1 MALRIPWDIEEAV
14 LMLDTLLESF
24 DGKLTRKEAIHQ
36 VSEKLRRRAVNRGI
50 KIDDIFRNE
59 NGITFQMSA
68 LEVAYTGIKTKLKQP
83 TKLFVETVNLYRNQR
98 ELYEK
103 ILKETENVVKPKSV
117 QDEFCSY
124 LSTQIPTFQL
134 SDAYLMLSDI
144 ESFCLERKILQNKL
158 FETTDLGTINRVA
171 QTVDSNRVF
180 RFTYKRYLK
189 KMSTVIHAY
198 YNFLKIYKP
207 DKEKQDISLKGN
219 HAMPPLANINN
230 MKQNAPMKE
239 IIHLTEEEK
248 NASENRVID
257 FNNIHSMAYTRPL
270 FFSYFESHQET
281 VDNWAKLYIRLMN
294 CLTDDYPHILDVN
307 NLSCFGRTGRIDY
320 GIGDVVNSMTAPK
333 QLENGCWI
341 ETNYSSTDIVK
352 KIRFIL
358 ELCNVNFE
366 NIEIHYSTAE
376 ATVPVVSNR
385 ETTLSPSSFTSNA
398 LPDGKRVN
406 FYDNATYAFT
416 KPLAF
421 RYRDER
427 HLDIRGWTELYVEAL
442 RCLNRNYPESI
453 QRLVGTNLSGAG
465 AIDFGTEN
473 DCDKMRAPKKIINN
487 LYVET
492 DMDSTDITKRLRM
505 VLDLCNVDYAELEIV
520 FESTRDE
527 ATDRQP
533 VIMSATE
540 RIKSMGQDDRQK
552 FNDWLLRSGMSKT
565 TITSY
570 MSSFGQCVKSVAN
583 YQLCETNLWDVANVE
598 EASHIY
604 DQLFGIPEFYEYN
617 KQQHNRFSAAFRKF
631 IEYRFGGRPSSVKTT
646 QSIQFAVEKNP
657 MRSMENESVFIR
669 YKELLGKFF
678 QKGFRM
684 ESSLDMKKLR
694 RFYHDQYGTELSDED
709 GLVCQDI
716 SSITILHD
724 GKAYL
729 PELMLSQGKKDMLLQ
744 YIEDKFISGCDAIYY
759 DALFSEFG
767 EILQG
772 ERIYTPEMLKTYLS
786 YINKGNYVLQCSYL
800 AKDYTVQMN
809 PEDEIREYLKEAA
822 GPVEVEKIAA
832 ELSYIPEQKIRSAL
846 SIHDDFIRN
855 TTGEY
860 FYEDCVHFSNSELE
874 WISQFIV
881 DGIEEQD
888 FVTGKELVEVVE
900 AHFPDI
906 KEMYQWI
913 TPVGMRNVIGYKLG
927 DRFSFN
933 GNIISKYGEDLSM
946 AEVYTKYCH
955 KYSRFT
961 LDELN
966 VLKQELGSTIYFD
979 EIYANSLRISQNEF
993 VSQDMAQFDIE
1004 ATDEAIGRICAGQ
1017 YMSLQEIR
1025 DFGTFPYAGY
1035 PWNEFLLEHFV
1046 ANYSQK
1052 FMLLHIGYSANV
1064 CAGAIV
1070 KQTSSFKNFNYL
1082 LVDILANSNIVL
1094 DEDSALEYLRQ
1105 QGYIVRRRYSDIGR
1119 IVTEAKVVRSKKG

>member
-14 LMLDTLLESF
+14 LMLDMLLKSI
-24 DGKLTRKEAIHQ
+24 DGKLTRKEAIRQ

-50 KIDDIFRNE
+50 TIDDIFRNE

-83 TKLFVETVNLYRNQR
+83 TKLFVETVNLYRNHR
-98 ELYEK
+98 ELYEE
-103 ILKETENVVKPKSV
+103 ILKEAENVVEPKSV

-124 LSTQIPTFQL
+124 LSMQMPTFQL
-134 SDAYLMLSDI
+134 SEAYLMLSDI

-158 FETTDLGTINRVA
+158 FETTDLEAIKRVV

-180 RFTYKRYLK
+180 RFTYKQNLK

-198 YNFLKIYKP
+198 YAFLKSYKP
-207 DKEKQDISLKGN
+207 DEEKEVKPIIQDAIPSLPD
-219 HAMPPLANINN
+219 ADS
-230 MKQNAPMKE
+230 MKQKDDAVGPQAISVPVAERTK
-239 IIHLTEEEK
+239 LTDQEEK
-248 NASENRVID
+248 
-257 FNNIHSMAYTRPL
+257 
-270 FFSYFESHQET
+270 
-281 VDNWAKLYIRLMN
+281 
-294 CLTDDYPHILDVN
+294 
-307 NLSCFGRTGRIDY
+307 
-320 GIGDVVNSMTAPK
+320 
-333 QLENGCWI
+333 
-341 ETNYSSTDIVK
+341 
-352 KIRFIL
+352 
-358 ELCNVNFE
+358 
-366 NIEIHYSTAE
+366 
-376 ATVPVVSNR
+376 
-385 ETTLSPSSFTSNA
+385 
-398 LPDGKRVN
+398 
-406 FYDNATYAFT
+406 
-416 KPLAF
+416 
-421 RYRDER
+421 
-427 HLDIRGWTELYVEAL
+427 
-442 RCLNRNYPESI
+442 
-453 QRLVGTNLSGAG
+453 
-465 AIDFGTEN
+465 
-473 DCDKMRAPKKIINN
+473 
-487 LYVET
+487 
-492 DMDSTDITKRLRM
+492 
-505 VLDLCNVDYAELEIV
+505 
-520 FESTRDE
+520 
-527 ATDRQP
+527 
-533 VIMSATE
+533 
-540 RIKSMGQDDRQK
+540 QK
-552 FNDWLLRSGMSKT
+552 FNDWMLSSGMSKA

-583 YQLCETNLWDVANVE
+583 YKLCETSLWNVANAE
-598 EASHIY
+598 DASHIY
-604 DQLFGIPEFYEYN
+604 DQLFGISEFYEYN

-631 IEYRFGGRPSSVKTT
+631 IEYRSGGSPASLKPSQPT
-646 QSIQFAVEKNP
+646 QFAVEKKP
-657 MRSMENESVFIR
+657 TRRKENDPVLIR
-669 YKELLGKFF
+669 YKELLDKFF

-694 RFYHDQYGTELSDED
+694 RFYQDQYGTELSDED
-709 GLVCQDI
+709 ALVCQDI
-716 SSITILHD
+716 SSVTILHE

-729 PELMLSQGKKDMLLQ
+729 PDSMLSQEKKEKLLQ
-744 YIEDKFISGCDAIYY
+744 YIEDKFVSGCDAIYY
-759 DALFSEFG
+759 SALFSEF
-767 EILQG
+767 EEAFQG

-786 YINKGNYVLQCSYL
+786 YINKGNYVLQRSYL

-809 PEDEIREYLKEAA
+809 PEDDIREYLKEAA
-822 GPVEVEKIAA
+822 GPVEVERLAA
-832 ELSYIPEQKIRSAL
+832 ELSYIPEQKIKFAL
-846 SIHDDFIRN
+846 STNSDFIWN

-874 WISQFIV
+874 WMSQFIL
-881 DGIEEQD
+881 DGIEERD
-888 FVTGKELVEVVE
+888 FVTGNELVEAVE

-913 TPVGMRNVIGYKLG
+913 TPVGMRNVIGYKLN

-946 AEVYTKYCH
+946 AEVYAKYCRKH
-955 KYSRFT
+955 SRFT

-993 VSQDMAQFDIE
+993 VSQDMAQFDVE
-1004 ATDEAIGRICAGQ
+1004 ATDEAIGRICTGQ

-1035 PWNEFLLEHFV
+1035 PWNEYLLEHFV

-1070 KQTSSFKNFNYL
+1070 KQASSCKDFNDL

-1105 QGYIVRRRYSDIGR
+1105 QGYIARRRYSDIGR

>member
-14 LMLDTLLESF
+14 LMLDMLLKSI
-24 DGKLTRKEAIHQ
+24 DGKLTRKEAIRQ

-50 KIDDIFRNE
+50 TIDDIFRNE

-83 TKLFVETVNLYRNQR
+83 TKLFVETVNLYRNHR
-98 ELYEK
+98 ELYEE
-103 ILKETENVVKPKSV
+103 ILKEAENVVEPKSV

-124 LSTQIPTFQL
+124 LSMQMPTFQL

-158 FETTDLGTINRVA
+158 FETTDLEAIKRVV

-180 RFTYKRYLK
+180 RFTYKQNLK

-198 YNFLKIYKP
+198 YAFLKSYKP
-207 DKEKQDISLKGN
+207 DEEKEVKPIIQDAIPSLPD
-219 HAMPPLANINN
+219 ADS
-230 MKQNAPMKE
+230 MKQKDDAVGPQAISVPVAERTK
-239 IIHLTEEEK
+239 LTDQEEK
-248 NASENRVID
+248 
-257 FNNIHSMAYTRPL
+257 
-270 FFSYFESHQET
+270 
-281 VDNWAKLYIRLMN
+281 
-294 CLTDDYPHILDVN
+294 
-307 NLSCFGRTGRIDY
+307 
-320 GIGDVVNSMTAPK
+320 
-333 QLENGCWI
+333 
-341 ETNYSSTDIVK
+341 
-352 KIRFIL
+352 
-358 ELCNVNFE
+358 
-366 NIEIHYSTAE
+366 
-376 ATVPVVSNR
+376 
-385 ETTLSPSSFTSNA
+385 
-398 LPDGKRVN
+398 
-406 FYDNATYAFT
+406 
-416 KPLAF
+416 
-421 RYRDER
+421 
-427 HLDIRGWTELYVEAL
+427 
-442 RCLNRNYPESI
+442 
-453 QRLVGTNLSGAG
+453 
-465 AIDFGTEN
+465 
-473 DCDKMRAPKKIINN
+473 
-487 LYVET
+487 
-492 DMDSTDITKRLRM
+492 
-505 VLDLCNVDYAELEIV
+505 
-520 FESTRDE
+520 
-527 ATDRQP
+527 
-533 VIMSATE
+533 
-540 RIKSMGQDDRQK
+540 QK
-552 FNDWLLRSGMSKT
+552 FNDWMLSSGMSKA

-583 YQLCETNLWDVANVE
+583 YKLCETSLWNVANAE
-598 EASHIY
+598 DASHIY
-604 DQLFGIPEFYEYN
+604 DQLFGISEFYEYN

-631 IEYRFGGRPSSVKTT
+631 IEYRSGGSPASLKPSQPT
-646 QSIQFAVEKNP
+646 QFAVEKNP
-657 MRSMENESVFIR
+657 KRRKENDPVLIR
-669 YKELLGKFF
+669 YKELLDKFF

-694 RFYHDQYGTELSDED
+694 RFYQEQYGTELSDED
-709 GLVCQDI
+709 VLVCQDI
-716 SSITILHD
+716 SSVTILHD

-729 PELMLSQGKKDMLLQ
+729 PDSMLSQEKKEKLLQ
-744 YIEDKFISGCDAIYY
+744 YIEDKFVSGCDAIYY
-759 DALFSEFG
+759 SALFSEF
-767 EILQG
+767 EEAFQG

-786 YINKGNYVLQCSYL
+786 YINKGNYVLQRSYL

-809 PEDEIREYLKEAA
+809 PEDDIREYLKEAA
-822 GPVEVEKIAA
+822 GPVEVERLAA
-832 ELSYIPEQKIRSAL
+832 ELSYIPEQKIKFAL
-846 SIHDDFIRN
+846 STNNDFIWN

-874 WISQFIV
+874 WISQFIM
-881 DGIEEQD
+881 DGIEERD
-888 FVTGKELVEVVE
+888 FVTGNELVEAVE
-900 AHFPDI
+900 THFPDI

-913 TPVGMRNVIGYKLG
+913 TPVGMRNVIGYKLN

-946 AEVYTKYCH
+946 AEVYAKYCH
-955 KYSRFT
+955 KHSRFT

-993 VSQDMAQFDIE
+993 VSQDMAQFDVE
-1004 ATDEAIGRICAGQ
+1004 ATDEAIGRICTGQ

-1035 PWNEFLLEHFV
+1035 PWNEYLLEHFV

-1070 KQTSSFKNFNYL
+1070 KQASSFKDFNDL

-1105 QGYIVRRRYSDIGR
+1105 QGYIARRRYSDIGR

>member
-14 LMLDTLLESF
+14 LMLDMLLKSI
-24 DGKLTRKEAIHQ
+24 DGKLTRKEAIRQ

-50 KIDDIFRNE
+50 TIDDIFRNE

-83 TKLFVETVNLYRNQR
+83 TKLFVETVNLYRNHR
-98 ELYEK
+98 ELYEE
-103 ILKETENVVKPKSV
+103 ILKEAENVVEPKSV

-124 LSTQIPTFQL
+124 LSMQMPTFQL

-158 FETTDLGTINRVA
+158 FETTDLEAIKRVV

-180 RFTYKRYLK
+180 RFTYKQNLK

-198 YNFLKIYKP
+198 YAFLKSYKP
-207 DKEKQDISLKGN
+207 DEEKEVKPIIQDAIPSLPD
-219 HAMPPLANINN
+219 ADS
-230 MKQNAPMKE
+230 MKQKDDAVGPQAISVPVAERTK
-239 IIHLTEEEK
+239 LTDQEEK
-248 NASENRVID
+248 
-257 FNNIHSMAYTRPL
+257 
-270 FFSYFESHQET
+270 
-281 VDNWAKLYIRLMN
+281 
-294 CLTDDYPHILDVN
+294 
-307 NLSCFGRTGRIDY
+307 
-320 GIGDVVNSMTAPK
+320 
-333 QLENGCWI
+333 
-341 ETNYSSTDIVK
+341 
-352 KIRFIL
+352 
-358 ELCNVNFE
+358 
-366 NIEIHYSTAE
+366 
-376 ATVPVVSNR
+376 
-385 ETTLSPSSFTSNA
+385 
-398 LPDGKRVN
+398 
-406 FYDNATYAFT
+406 
-416 KPLAF
+416 
-421 RYRDER
+421 
-427 HLDIRGWTELYVEAL
+427 
-442 RCLNRNYPESI
+442 
-453 QRLVGTNLSGAG
+453 
-465 AIDFGTEN
+465 
-473 DCDKMRAPKKIINN
+473 
-487 LYVET
+487 
-492 DMDSTDITKRLRM
+492 
-505 VLDLCNVDYAELEIV
+505 
-520 FESTRDE
+520 
-527 ATDRQP
+527 
-533 VIMSATE
+533 
-540 RIKSMGQDDRQK
+540 QK
-552 FNDWLLRSGMSKT
+552 FNDWMLSSGMSKA

-583 YQLCETNLWDVANVE
+583 YKLCETSLWNVANAE
-598 EASHIY
+598 DASHIY
-604 DQLFGIPEFYEYN
+604 DQLFGISEFYEYN

-631 IEYRFGGRPSSVKTT
+631 IEYRSGGSPASLKPSQPT
-646 QSIQFAVEKNP
+646 QFAVEKKP
-657 MRSMENESVFIR
+657 TRRKENDPVLIR
-669 YKELLGKFF
+669 YKELLDKFF

-694 RFYHDQYGTELSDED
+694 RFYQDQYGTELSDED
-709 GLVCQDI
+709 ALVCQDI
-716 SSITILHD
+716 SSVTILHE

-729 PELMLSQGKKDMLLQ
+729 PDSMLSQEKKEKLLQ
-744 YIEDKFISGCDAIYY
+744 YIEDKFVSGCDAIYY
-759 DALFSEFG
+759 SALFSEF
-767 EILQG
+767 EEAFQG

-786 YINKGNYVLQCSYL
+786 YINKGNYVLQRSYL

-809 PEDEIREYLKEAA
+809 PEDDIREYLKEAA
-822 GPVEVEKIAA
+822 GPVEVERLAA
-832 ELSYIPEQKIRSAL
+832 ELSYIPEQKIKFAL
-846 SIHDDFIRN
+846 STNNDFIWN
-855 TTGEY
+855 ATGEY

-881 DGIEEQD
+881 DGIEERD
-888 FVTGKELVEVVE
+888 FVTGNELVEAVE

-913 TPVGMRNVIGYKLG
+913 TPVGMRNVIGYKLN

-946 AEVYTKYCH
+946 AEVYAKYCRKH
-955 KYSRFT
+955 SRFT

-993 VSQDMAQFDIE
+993 VSQDMAQFDVE
-1004 ATDEAIGRICAGQ
+1004 ATDEAIGRICTGQ

-1035 PWNEFLLEHFV
+1035 PWNEYLLEHFV

-1052 FMLLHIGYSANV
+1052 FMLLHIGFSANV

-1070 KQTSSFKNFNYL
+1070 KQASSCKDFNDL

-1105 QGYIVRRRYSDIGR
+1105 QGYIARRRYSDIGR

>member
-14 LMLDTLLESF
+14 LMLDMLLKSI
-24 DGKLTRKEAIHQ
+24 DGKLTRKEAIRQ

-50 KIDDIFRNE
+50 TIDDIFRNE

-83 TKLFVETVNLYRNQR
+83 TKLFVETVNLYRNHR
-98 ELYEK
+98 ELYEE
-103 ILKETENVVKPKSV
+103 ILKEAENVVEPKSV

-124 LSTQIPTFQL
+124 LSMQMPTFQL

-158 FETTDLGTINRVA
+158 FETTDLEAIKRVV

-180 RFTYKRYLK
+180 RFTYKQNLK

-198 YNFLKIYKP
+198 YTFLKSYKP
-207 DKEKQDISLKGN
+207 DEEKEVKPIIQDAIPSLPD
-219 HAMPPLANINN
+219 ADS
-230 MKQNAPMKE
+230 MKQKDDAVGPQAISVPVAERTK
-239 IIHLTEEEK
+239 LTDQEEK
-248 NASENRVID
+248 
-257 FNNIHSMAYTRPL
+257 
-270 FFSYFESHQET
+270 
-281 VDNWAKLYIRLMN
+281 
-294 CLTDDYPHILDVN
+294 
-307 NLSCFGRTGRIDY
+307 
-320 GIGDVVNSMTAPK
+320 
-333 QLENGCWI
+333 
-341 ETNYSSTDIVK
+341 
-352 KIRFIL
+352 
-358 ELCNVNFE
+358 
-366 NIEIHYSTAE
+366 
-376 ATVPVVSNR
+376 
-385 ETTLSPSSFTSNA
+385 
-398 LPDGKRVN
+398 
-406 FYDNATYAFT
+406 
-416 KPLAF
+416 
-421 RYRDER
+421 
-427 HLDIRGWTELYVEAL
+427 
-442 RCLNRNYPESI
+442 
-453 QRLVGTNLSGAG
+453 
-465 AIDFGTEN
+465 
-473 DCDKMRAPKKIINN
+473 
-487 LYVET
+487 
-492 DMDSTDITKRLRM
+492 
-505 VLDLCNVDYAELEIV
+505 
-520 FESTRDE
+520 
-527 ATDRQP
+527 
-533 VIMSATE
+533 
-540 RIKSMGQDDRQK
+540 QK
-552 FNDWLLRSGMSKT
+552 FNDWMLSSGMSKA

-583 YQLCETNLWDVANVE
+583 YKLCETSLWNVANAE
-598 EASHIY
+598 DASHIY
-604 DQLFGIPEFYEYN
+604 DQLFGISEFYEYN

-631 IEYRFGGRPSSVKTT
+631 IEYRSGGSPASLKPSQPT
-646 QSIQFAVEKNP
+646 QFAVEKKP
-657 MRSMENESVFIR
+657 TRRKENDPVLIR
-669 YKELLGKFF
+669 YKELLDKFF

-694 RFYHDQYGTELSDED
+694 RFYQDQYGTELSDED
-709 GLVCQDI
+709 ALVCQDI
-716 SSITILHD
+716 SSVTILHE

-729 PELMLSQGKKDMLLQ
+729 PDSMLSQEKKEKLLQ
-744 YIEDKFISGCDAIYY
+744 YIEDKFVSGCDAIYY
-759 DALFSEFG
+759 GALFTEF
-767 EILQG
+767 EEAFQG

-786 YINKGNYVLQCSYL
+786 YINKGNYVLQRSYL

-809 PEDEIREYLKEAA
+809 PEDDIREYLKEAA
-822 GPVEVEKIAA
+822 GPVEVERLAA
-832 ELSYIPEQKIRSAL
+832 ELSYIPEQKIKFAL
-846 SIHDDFIRN
+846 STNNDFIWN
-855 TTGEY
+855 ATGEY

-874 WISQFIV
+874 WISQFIL
-881 DGIEEQD
+881 DGIEERD
-888 FVTGKELVEVVE
+888 FVTGNELVEAVE

-913 TPVGMRNVIGYKLG
+913 TPVGMRNVIGYKLN

-946 AEVYTKYCH
+946 AEVYAKYCRKH
-955 KYSRFT
+955 SRFT

-993 VSQDMAQFDIE
+993 VSQDMAQFDVE
-1004 ATDEAIGRICAGQ
+1004 ATDEAIGRICTGQ

-1035 PWNEFLLEHFV
+1035 PWNEYLLEHFV

-1070 KQTSSFKNFNYL
+1070 KQASSFKDFNDL

-1105 QGYIVRRRYSDIGR
+1105 QGYIARRRYSDIGR